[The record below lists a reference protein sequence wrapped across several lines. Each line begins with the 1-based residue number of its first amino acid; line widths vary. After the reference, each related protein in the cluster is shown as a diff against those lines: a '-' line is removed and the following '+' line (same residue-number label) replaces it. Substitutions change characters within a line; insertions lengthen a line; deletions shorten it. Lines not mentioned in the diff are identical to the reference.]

1 MKNHKL
7 AMASLTLL
15 MAVLMAFGALAEA
28 APKMTL
34 EKAYE
39 VADGKLLGATDLV
52 AFRTERSGP
61 LGIMAPD
68 GSVVVPNEYLH
79 LELRNAYGYIEA
91 AKEQG
96 MNTLGLIDTQGN
108 VLVPLQYGVIDILSK
123 EWVAA
128 ITLAEATE
136 EEKDYKSLFGGSNY
150 YRIVDRTFY
159 YMPTATKAGSLPR
172 NVFDKATGYP
182 DFLIV
187 KDMDGVNTVYDEAFN
202 NIGTAEE
209 TYKGY
214 LFEKNG
220 EQWDVKRAGDG
231 KLLFT
236 TPYEVGDFV
245 RDDNTFIIRHENKQG
260 RLDLAG
266 NVVIPPEYDRL
277 TTSASDYMRAKLKGD
292 EKEGLI
298 SVATGQAVTP
308 FAYDEVINTYPR
320 GISTPSI
327 AMTLVDGFA
336 AVLVDGK
343 IGFINDKG
351 EQTVA
356 PTYAKDAVKQVGNTL
371 LYSDIS
377 GNKVL
382 VAADGTVTE
391 HTWKEMSVLYNANN
405 GRFYTAKN
413 DEGQVAV
420 IDWHGQELLPFG
432 NYSEYDLSTSNGG
445 SLLLAKNK
453 DTGMVDVYRINK

>member
-214 LFEKNG
+214 LFEKTGSSGMSSARATANCCLPRPMRWATSCAMTTPSSSG
-220 EQWDVKRAGDG
+220 TRTSRAGWIWPATWSSRRS
-231 KLLFT
+231 T
-236 TPYEVGDFV
+236 TG
-245 RDDNTFIIRHENKQG
+245 
-260 RLDLAG
+260 
-266 NVVIPPEYDRL
+266 
-277 TTSASDYMRAKLKGD
+277 
-292 EKEGLI
+292 
-298 SVATGQAVTP
+298 
-308 FAYDEVINTYPR
+308 
-320 GISTPSI
+320 
-327 AMTLVDGFA
+327 
-336 AVLVDGK
+336 
-343 IGFINDKG
+343 
-351 EQTVA
+351 
-356 PTYAKDAVKQVGNTL
+356 
-371 LYSDIS
+371 
-377 GNKVL
+377 
-382 VAADGTVTE
+382 
-391 HTWKEMSVLYNANN
+391 
-405 GRFYTAKN
+405 
-413 DEGQVAV
+413 
-420 IDWHGQELLPFG
+420 
-432 NYSEYDLSTSNGG
+432 
-445 SLLLAKNK
+445 
-453 DTGMVDVYRINK
+453 